1 MIENQQKI
9 YFPDVRLMSA
19 PETDVEPLDAATGD
33 SWAFA
38 MDKVD
43 VDPVKMLRIHGYRDL
58 EKVRPVIRKTADDI
72 AEKAAE
78 LMSPVA
84 RAQRIDVV
92 GYDDERLEL
101 RDGTVFEEVDFENI
115 LNGARTVVAMV
126 ITVGQP
132 LDDAVIAAM
141 EVFEP
146 LEALFLETAGWL
158 GVEAA
163 TREFVQDLQ
172 ARVKPEGVRVTRRIG
187 PGYQYQTKGQKV
199 HWPLEQQRRLFDL
212 FDGTELPV
220 TLMESCAM
228 LPKMSRSGIYGL
240 TPVN

>member
-1 MIENQQKI
+1 
-9 YFPDVRLMSA
+9 MSA
-19 PETDVEPLDAATGD
+19 PETDVNATEAAADATWSVATGTV
-33 SWAFA
+33 A
-38 MDKVD
+38 

-58 EKVRPVIRKTADDI
+58 DKVRPVIRKAADEI
-72 AEKAAE
+72 SEKAAG
-78 LMSPVA
+78 LMSPLAHA
-84 RAQRIDVV
+84 RRIDVV
-92 GYDDERLEL
+92 GYEDARLEL
-101 RDGTVFEEVDFENI
+101 QDGTVFEEVDFENI

-126 ITVGQP
+126 ITVGQA
-132 LDDAVIAAM
+132 LDDSVIAAM
-141 EVFEP
+141 EKFEP

-163 TREFVQDLQ
+163 TREFVKDLQ

-220 TLMESCAM
+220 TLLESCAM